1 MVVHITESHEQ
12 GISAP
17 TTMIVTMVHYHSHS
31 MERVNSRLSLSADCY
46 SFDRP
51 GFWVLAELYGAG
63 VTWCRNND
71 QRGCYISLCHRSRD
85 SCCKIVARICISI
98 PSLVVSRVWSGGVAA
113 PCFKLISQISH
124 IALTTR
130 RDDKTTRR

>member
-51 GFWVLAELYGAG
+51 GFLGFGRVVWG
-63 VTWCRNND
+63 
-71 QRGCYISLCHRSRD
+71 RGD
-85 SCCKIVARICISI
+85 
-98 PSLVVSRVWSGGVAA
+98 LVS
-113 PCFKLISQISH
+113 KH
-124 IALTTR
+124 
-130 RDDKTTRR
+130 